1 VKRLFPWLFAILI
14 TALSPVVLPA
24 QDQSAT
30 PPPKPAATRAHSTTP
45 RTDPALFHP
54 AALTAKAP
62 DQYEVTFKTTAGD
75 FVVQVTRAWAPLGAD
90 RFYNLVK
97 HGFYDEAAFFRVIPG
112 FVVQFGLSADP
123 AVNNVWRKSNFKDD
137 PVTQSNK
144 PGFTTFATAGKDTRT
159 TQLFIN
165 TGNNAQL
172 DKMGFA
178 PFGQIT
184 SGMDVVKK
192 IHSGYG
198 ESPDQGSITALGKA
212 YLDKNFPKLDRITSA
227 TIS

>member
-1 VKRLFPWLFAILI
+1 M
-14 TALSPVVLPA
+14 
-24 QDQSAT
+24 
-30 PPPKPAATRAHSTTP
+30 
-45 RTDPALFHP
+45 
-54 AALTAKAP
+54 TAKPSLLDAANLKDTAP
-62 DQYEVTFKTTAGD
+62 EKFDVTFKTTAGD

-90 RFYNLVK
+90 RFYNLVI
-97 HGFYDEAAFFRVIPG
+97 HG

-137 PVTQSNK
+137 AVTQSNK
-144 PGFTTFATAGKDTRT
+144 PGYLTFATAGKDTRT

-178 PFGQIT
+178 PFGQVI

-198 ESPDQGSITALGKA
+198 EAPDQGSITALGKP
-212 YLDKNFPKLDRITSA
+212 YLDKNFPKLDRINSA
-227 TIS
+227 TIA